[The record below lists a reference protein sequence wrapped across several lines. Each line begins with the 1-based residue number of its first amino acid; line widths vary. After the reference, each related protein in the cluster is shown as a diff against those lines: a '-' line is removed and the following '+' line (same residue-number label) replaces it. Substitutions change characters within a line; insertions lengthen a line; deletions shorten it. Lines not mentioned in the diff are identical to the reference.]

1 MTRYLFMPRTMRK
14 MTERGA
20 KLRWKKTKGR
30 DVEAGERCLIA
41 ASSAGMTGGPS
52 NPNKDLFDKTRC
64 SKLLTKQ
71 GISLLDILILPL

>member
-1 MTRYLFMPRTMRK
+1 MQHLLPETIAMTRYLFMPRTMRK

-52 NPNKDLFDKTRC
+52 NPNKDLF
-64 SKLLTKQ
+64 
-71 GISLLDILILPL
+71 